1 MPALLHSWRRML
13 ATGKM
18 LGRPVKEAQPMFTC
32 TLIGKMEERTA
43 EEADLVARY
52 TNAYKPYGCNEQ
64 EGG

>member
-1 MPALLHSWRRML
+1 ML